1 MRRNASHRPT
11 VLIVEDEVLLRMDAT
26 ESLESAGLVVVEAR
40 NADEAIL
47 ILEQRDD
54 IHLIFTDINMPGSMD
69 GLKLAHF
76 VRGRWPPI
84 RIIATSGHAKI
95 DENDLPDGSRFI
107 SKPYTGA
114 EVAQVIHQL
123 IL

>member
-1 MRRNASHRPT
+1 
-11 VLIVEDEVLLRMDAT
+11 MDAT
-26 ESLESAGLVVVEAR
+26 DFLESAGLVVVEAR

-84 RIIATSGHAKI
+84 ELLRRRAMQKLMRTICPTAVALFPNRIRGQKSPK
-95 DENDLPDGSRFI
+95 
-107 SKPYTGA
+107 
-114 EVAQVIHQL
+114 
-123 IL
+123 

>member
-76 VRGRWPPI
+76 VRGRL
-84 RIIATSGHAKI
+84 A
-95 DENDLPDGSRFI
+95 PDSNYCDVGPC
-107 SKPYTGA
+107 KN
-114 EVAQVIHQL
+114 
-123 IL
+123 